1 MKPLRN
7 ALLIASAVAGIGFA
21 APAAASLST
30 FQTFVGGYDVS
41 TSGWGS
47 TTQSGDISTGPIAA
61 GATVAAAYLY
71 TSSYGG
77 SAAVGGT
84 LNGNAVSYSTALG
97 INVGIL
103 QAFRA
108 DVTSIVKPVID
119 GGPGGVYTFRITE
132 TSTFQDGE
140 ALVIVLNTGGPTRTI
155 AILDGFS
162 ASSGDTATLNF
173 ASALDPTAPG
183 FTAEMRL
190 GIGFSYDGFN
200 CLDSGQS
207 STVTVNST
215 VITNSAGCNDDSVD
229 ATPSNGNLITVGG
242 DTDPFSPM
250 LPSIANDHERY
261 NLIPQITTGDTAI
274 KIDTLNPSHD
284 DNIFLAVFK
293 VTGEATVTCPD
304 CQPPTV
310 PEPATLALIGLGMLG
325 VGLARRRTNVTR

>member
-1 MKPLRN
+1 MRRLRN
-7 ALLIASAVAGIGFA
+7 ALLAASAVAGIGLA

-47 TTQSGDISTGPIAA
+47 TSQSGNISTGPIAA
-61 GATVAAAYLY
+61 GATVVAAYLY
-71 TSSYGG
+71 TSSFGG

-84 LNGNAVSYSTALG
+84 LNGTAVNYSTALG

-119 GGPGGVYTFRITE
+119 GGSGGVYTFSITE
-132 TSTFQDGE
+132 TSGVQDGE

-162 ASSGDTATLNF
+162 ASTGDTATLNF
-173 ASALDPTAPG
+173 ASALDPTAAG

-190 GIGFSYDGFN
+190 GIGFSFDGTN
-200 CLDSGQS
+200 CSGGSQTS
-207 STVTVNST
+207 QVTVNST
-215 VITNSAGCNDDSVD
+215 VITNNAGCNDDSVD
-229 ATPSNGNLITVGG
+229 ATPNNGNLITVGG
-242 DTDPFSPM
+242 DTDPFSAL
-250 LPSIANDHERY
+250 LPTIPNDHERY
-261 NLIPQITTGDTAI
+261 NLIPQIALGDTAI
-274 KIDTLNPSHD
+274 KIDTLNPSND

-293 VTGEATVTCPD
+293 VSGEATVTCPD

-310 PEPATLALIGLGMLG
+310 PEPATLALVGLGMLG
-325 VGLARRRTNVTR
+325 IGLARRRPAVTR